1 MQHMRQRVMASVTF
15 RWRVKSLSVTEICFH
30 GCVESYNVAR
40 ASGGSSVG
48 LRCDFFLS
56 PLFSFS
62 SPKTSRLNF
71 NKTIMSSDLW
81 FDWFWSFFF
90 YHCLFS
96 FWCFLNFFFQ
106 FYFLAFYSIWFFNPI
121 WSLYFWFLY
130 FCVLYFSWL
139 LFICKFIPSNFIALF
154 LNPIWSVSFFFN
166 TLFGLHCLGF

>member
-40 ASGGSSVG
+40 ASGGGSVG

-96 FWCFLNFFFQ
+96 FWCFLK
-106 FYFLAFYSIWFFNPI
+106 IFFNFISWHFIQFDFLIQFGPFTFDFSI
-121 WSLYFWFLY
+121 SVFYTFLDYYLFASSSLLI
-130 FCVLYFSWL
+130 L
-139 LFICKFIPSNFIALF
+139 LH
-154 LNPIWSVSFFFN
+154 FF
-166 TLFGLHCLGF
+166 

>member
-40 ASGGSSVG
+40 ASGGGSVG

-71 NKTIMSSDLW
+71 KKTIMSSDLW

-90 YHCLFS
+90 YHYLFS
-96 FWCFLNFFFQ
+96 FWCFLNFFF
-106 FYFLAFYSIWFFNPI
+106 
-121 WSLYFWFLY
+121 
-130 FCVLYFSWL
+130 
-139 LFICKFIPSNFIALF
+139 NFISWHFIQFDFLIQFGPFTFDFSISVFYTFLDYYLF
-154 LNPIWSVSFFFN
+154 ASSSLLILLHFF
-166 TLFGLHCLGF
+166 